1 MKADKQTE
9 EEIKETRRFFQPG
22 RIKRLKVWTRT
33 RQAAC
38 RTIARYTRGGIA
50 AGRKQPDEG
59 KDDDN
64 RDMETAFGENNN
76 RESTPGTRPKGKNV
90 GRVARR
96 ARKQLFFSPGLRR
109 CCSLPSSTCT
119 RSTAR
124 WTALSF
130 SLSFR
135 SYFFLFFLLSSL
147 SRCATNQGTS
157 RQGKGKEG
165 GFVVKAEIQR
175 ARGSTSFG
183 NTADWFVCRTLQWS
197 SIRATRR
204 ERFYPKQRIVWP
216 AGDRKCRS
224 SRRIGT
230 VCFGRDFENINTR

>member
-135 SYFFLFFLLSSL
+135 SYFFLSFFLSFLFAFFSL
-147 SRCATNQGTS
+147 SLRHES
-157 RQGKGKEG
+157 RDIEAGKREG
-165 GFVVKAEIQR
+165 G
-175 ARGSTSFG
+175 
-183 NTADWFVCRTLQWS
+183 
-197 SIRATRR
+197 
-204 ERFYPKQRIVWP
+204 RFRCES
-216 AGDRKCRS
+216 GDPTS
-224 SRRIGT
+224 SRIDELRKYRRLICVSLHAAVELDTSHEKGT
-230 VCFGRDFENINTR
+230 FLPEAADSMAFFSSNWNGLLW